1 MKLESTLRPRRGLLH
16 FASLLD
22 VLFLLLLFFL
32 LASNA
37 VVRSGIAVTP
47 PQSRSALQAA
57 PDADL
62 ITLSAGSPAQ
72 IFYNEKPVGIDELDA
87 ELADGSGGGG
97 RRQIVVRA
105 DEMASVG
112 QLVRIMNMVVE
123 HGYSLILA
131 TRPEFT
137 E

>member
-47 PQSRSALQAA
+47 PQSHSALRAA
-57 PDADL
+57 PNADL
-62 ITLSAGSPAQ
+62 ITLSAGEPAQ
-72 IFYNEKPVGIDELDA
+72 IFFNERMVSLDELEA
-87 ELADGSGGGG
+87 ELADGSGAGG
-97 RRQIVVRA
+97 RRQVVLRGDERASYGQVVRI
-105 DEMASVG
+105 V
-112 QLVRIMNMVVE
+112 NMVVG

-131 TRPEFT
+131 TRPELN

>member
-62 ITLSAGSPAQ
+62 ITLSAGEPAQ
-72 IFYNEKPVGIDELDA
+72 IFFNERMVDLEELEA

-97 RRQIVVRA
+97 RRQIVLRG
-105 DEMASVG
+105 DEMASFG
-112 QLVRIMNMVVE
+112 QVVTIVNMVVE

-131 TRPEFT
+131 TRPEFA

>member
-47 PQSRSALQAA
+47 PQSRSALRAA

-62 ITLSAGSPAQ
+62 ITLSAGDPAQ
-72 IFYNEKPVGIDELDA
+72 IFFNEKPVDLEELEA

-97 RRQIVVRA
+97 RRQIVIRGDERA
-105 DEMASVG
+105 SLGQVLNIVNMA
-112 QLVRIMNMVVE
+112 VE
-123 HGYSLILA
+123 YGYKPIIA
-131 TRPEFT
+131 TRPDFAE
-137 E
+137 